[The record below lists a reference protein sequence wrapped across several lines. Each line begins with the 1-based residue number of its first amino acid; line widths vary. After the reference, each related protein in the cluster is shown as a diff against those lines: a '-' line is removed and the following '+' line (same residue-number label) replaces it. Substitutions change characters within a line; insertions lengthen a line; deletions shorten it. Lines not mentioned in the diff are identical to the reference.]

1 MCWYGNNKTWDKVY
15 RIFPSIYTTCPIIYS
30 VLNLKLTIEPVS
42 AKKRIITEGIDLEA
56 FDWKKLQEML
66 KKEKITS
73 ELILSIMLVKSDSG
87 KPIPI
92 QFSYQSSK
100 DKEQKKLTILLS
112 EDCDEDVTAKLAGAL
127 EKM

>member
-1 MCWYGNNKTWDKVY
+1 M
-15 RIFPSIYTTCPIIYS
+15 
-30 VLNLKLTIEPVS
+30 TIEPVS